1 MTPQNLYIY
10 IYGYIWV
17 YMDALTNVY
26 IKRFLNFIFY
36 IDSLSA
42 LQNYNEL
49 NNLCQILTQ
58 NLFLVII
65 IIIILFH
72 LPLT

>member
-49 NNLCQILTQ
+49 NNLCQILKQ